1 MIAVARQ
8 GSRRFGA
15 AAAII
20 LACLSLVLF
29 PESLWAQSSTYPDG
43 SRNAVHWYYCYAS
56 RTNTTASP
64 PSGSWTATT
73 CLKLLW
79 SPGESYHMVASATT
93 GGGTRYAEVVGW
105 LMPARYVRT
114 IQYRCLTAETGT
126 RLSGTGSAGST
137 VTAENSVNFTPGTSD
152 WNNGVTVGVGNA
164 VGEAAT
170 NSLDVVAHWDAMA
183 ADNWWTHDV
192 VANWT
197 SSGNADG
204 TGWRIINNQSTA
216 NYTTAGE
223 FECWVLDWT
232 MDDGHSPWVP
242 GDDDYEATPTPGPT
256 STPDPLGTATPFVF
270 DTPVAL
276 VPVSATVEFDIGVPQ
291 TPECVT
297 IVPGTTISETVFGYV
312 IDEGWADYEVC
323 SQATSFSL
331 GYMGM
336 DFSAYLILAG
346 AVLGLGA
353 VYKFFRTG

>member
-1 MIAVARQ
+1 MVV
-8 GSRRFGA
+8 
-15 AAAII
+15 AAITI
-20 LACLSLVLF
+20 LWANAAF
-29 PESLWAQSSTYPDG
+29 AQSSTYPDG
-43 SRNAVHWYYCYAS
+43 ARNAVHWYYCYAS

-137 VTAENSVNFTPGTSD
+137 VSAENSVNFTPGTSD
-152 WNNGVTVGVGNA
+152 WSNGVTVGVGNA

-183 ADNWWTHDV
+183 ADNWWSHDV

-232 MDDGHSPWVP
+232 MDDGHTPWVP
-242 GDDDYEATPTPGPT
+242 GVDDMPPATATPVPTATGTPIVTPGFSFDDVTPW
-256 STPDPLGTATPFVF
+256 SPATPDPIDFGVTPDETECINFLPNFSAGESWFGGTVTTTLPSNYSICFEQYAFNLEF
-270 DTPVAL
+270 MGWDFGLLA
-276 VPVSATVEFDIGVPQ
+276 VSAGLVAGFGALYGV
-291 TPECVT
+291 
-297 IVPGTTISETVFGYV
+297 IKRGG
-312 IDEGWADYEVC
+312 
-323 SQATSFSL
+323 
-331 GYMGM
+331 
-336 DFSAYLILAG
+336 
-346 AVLGLGA
+346 
-353 VYKFFRTG
+353 